1 MVVIYILTLIS
12 LAFYSYFLIDP
23 NLTFFQ
29 TEWWVSFRNMV
40 VDQGY
45 YHRDTSWLIYIVLVI
60 FFFLLHYFFV
70 KNYKKVNLVK
80 IALFTGFILV
90 ISYPFL
96 SHDFFNYMFDAKI
109 LTFYHAN
116 PYIHKALD
124 FPSDSWLRFMQWTH
138 RSYPYGPVFLLISL
152 VPSVLALGKFV
163 LNFFLFKLTF
173 TIFYWFA
180 VYFMQKIGKKWA
192 VIIATHPLILL
203 EGLVS
208 SHNDLIAMSLAI
220 IGIVYIFSK
229 TNIKARLLL
238 LFSAGIKYMTLP
250 AILISKNNKLLTKL
264 AFGGVILV
272 IIYLSINSEVQP
284 WYFLNIFI
292 FLPYFEKFIEN
303 LNILFLGL
311 LVSYYPYIRLG
322 GWDTAMK
329 VELKHEI
336 IIAAVLLNVIWLVI
350 YYRKTLIKNLIR
362 NS

>member
-1 MVVIYILTLIS
+1 MIFVYLLSLIFLS
-12 LAFYSYFLIDP
+12 IYSYFLIDP

-29 TEWWVSFRNMV
+29 TDWWVSFRNMV

-45 YHRDTSWLIYIVLVI
+45 YHRDTSWLIYLVLVI
-60 FFFLLHYFFV
+60 ALFLLHYFFV
-70 KNYKKVNLVK
+70 KNYKKVNPIK
-80 IALFTGFILV
+80 IVLLTALILI

-96 SHDFFNYMFDAKI
+96 SHDFFNYMFDARI

-124 FPSDSWLRFMQWTH
+124 FPSDHWLRFMQWTH
-138 RSYPYGPVFLLISL
+138 RPYPYGPIFLLITL

-173 TIFYWFA
+173 AIFYWLA

-220 IGIVYIFSK
+220 IGIVLVFNK
-229 TNIKARLLL
+229 TNLRARLFLL
-238 LFSAGIKYMTLP
+238 LSAGIKYMTLP
-250 AILISKNNKLLTKL
+250 IIFISKNNKSLTKI
-264 AFGGVILV
+264 AFVGMLLV
-272 IIYLSINSEVQP
+272 IAYLSIKSEAQP

-292 FLPYFEKFIEN
+292 FLPYFEKFIRN
-303 LNILFLGL
+303 LNILFFGL

-322 GWDTAMK
+322 GWDSAEK
-329 VELKHEI
+329 INLKHEI
-336 IIAAVLLNVIWLVI
+336 LIAAVLLNVVWLVI
-350 YYRKTLIKNLIR
+350 SYRKTLIKNLVS